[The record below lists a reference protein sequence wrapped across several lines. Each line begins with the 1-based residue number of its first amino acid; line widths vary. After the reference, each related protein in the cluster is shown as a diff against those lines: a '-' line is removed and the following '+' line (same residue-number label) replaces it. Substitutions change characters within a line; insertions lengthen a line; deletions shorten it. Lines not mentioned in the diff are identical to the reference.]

1 MNYQTLM
8 NFLNSR
14 RAIRK
19 FEERDVPTEL
29 LEKVIEAGIAAPSGS
44 NFQGW
49 KVRILRDRAPI
60 ERLAQIVD
68 DKIQVLANDWEEGLI
83 KDELLKYSGNFSFF
97 TEAPLMLMLY
107 FRTKYQGASYYFGEG
122 SSLYKGTGSLLSLGM
137 MMQNM
142 MLAAESLGL
151 ATCPITGPL
160 LAAEEIDKEF
170 PAPNKHELGAF
181 LIMGYPQNRPQSPG
195 RKGLKRFIIKD

>member
-1 MNYQTLM
+1 MDYSTLI

-14 RAIRK
+14 RAIRN
-19 FEERDVPTEL
+19 FQNREVPSEL
-29 LEKVIEAGIAAPSGS
+29 LEKVIEAGITAPSGS

-49 KVRILRDRAPI
+49 KVRILQERAPI

-68 DKIQVLANDWEEGLI
+68 DKIQVLAAGWEEGLI
-83 KDELLKYSGNFSFF
+83 KNELLKYSGNFSFF
-97 TEAPLMLMLY
+97 TKAPLMLLLY

-160 LAAEEIDKEF
+160 LASEEIEKEF
-170 PAPNKHELGAF
+170 PAPIKYELGAF
-181 LIMGYPQNRPQSPG
+181 LLMGYPKEIPEGPG
-195 RKGLKRFIIKD
+195 RRGLKRFIIKD